1 MDKRDYIVEQR
12 IAVTKDIA
20 SFVLKPVNGGICSFV
35 PGQYLVLDL
44 AELGIRREYSISYG
58 DGLSYRITV
67 KREAAPPAQA
77 GQPDVP
83 TGQGSN
89 WVHDNLHDGDVISA
103 WGPAGGFNLQRDSN
117 RPVVLLSGGVGIT
130 PVLSMLHTLA
140 KQGTRPTWFVHA
152 CENGEQHAYKDEVK
166 TVSAKHDNVQH
177 RFAYRQPL
185 AADQLGDDYHVAG
198 LVSKALLQSLLPI
211 DNYEFYLC
219 GPGGFMQAC
228 YDILVELGVAD
239 DSIHYEFFGPATLVR
254 AKPVGSNS
262 SERSTKQQ
270 PSITYS
276 KTGATF
282 TWDPEL
288 DNLLDFA
295 EEQGVFPNH
304 SCRFGTCGTCSTKI
318 ISGEVEYFQDILDD
332 VNEGEVLLCS
342 CRPIT
347 DIEIE
352 L

>member
-1 MDKRDYIVEQR
+1 MDKRDYLVAQR
-12 IAVTKDIA
+12 IAVTKDIM

-35 PGQYLVLDL
+35 PGQYLLLDL
-44 AELGIRREYSISYG
+44 SPLGIRREYSISYG
-58 DGLSYRITV
+58 DGLSYRIAV
-67 KREAAPPAQA
+67 KREPAPL

-83 TGQGSN
+83 VGQGSN
-89 WVHDNLHDGDVISA
+89 WLHDNLQAGDVISA

-117 RPVVLLSGGVGIT
+117 LPVVLLSGGVGIT
-130 PVLSMLHTLA
+130 PVLSMLHTLG

-152 CENGEQHAYKDEVK
+152 CENGEQHAYKDEVEALSVK
-166 TVSAKHDNVQH
+166 YDKVQH
-177 RFAYRQPL
+177 RFVYRQPL
-185 AADQLGDDYHVAG
+185 ASDRLGEDYHQQGFVNQ
-198 LVSKALLQSLLPI
+198 ALLQSILPL
-211 DNYEFYLC
+211 DDYQFYLC
-219 GPGGFMQAC
+219 GPSGFMQAC
-228 YDILVELGVAD
+228 YNILVGLGVAD
-239 DSIHYEFFGPATLVR
+239 ERILYEFFGPATLLK
-254 AKPVGSNS
+254 AKPASANTAASSNA
-262 SERSTKQQ
+262 QQ
-270 PSITYS
+270 PTITYS
-276 KTGATF
+276 KTGQIF

-295 EEQGVFPNH
+295 EEHDVFPNH